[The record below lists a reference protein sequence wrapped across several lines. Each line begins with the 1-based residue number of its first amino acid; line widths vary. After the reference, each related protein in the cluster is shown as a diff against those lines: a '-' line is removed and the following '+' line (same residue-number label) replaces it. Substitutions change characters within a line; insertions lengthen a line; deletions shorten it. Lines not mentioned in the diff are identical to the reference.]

1 MAETKVE
8 IEVELTGSQKVE
20 KKLEDIEGGLEGLGE
35 TGSKLVKSLGTTNE
49 KLGEGLESVSSTVGE
64 VSSAFGGLGDAIK
77 QVGEQGP
84 KGFVALLGPLG
95 MLVSAGL
102 AVFETFKLISGAAL
116 EAEEAQEAMN
126 AAASDLQ
133 SKLEALAEKGVILS
147 TQEFREF
154 SKAVLESQLAKER
167 IQFQFEKQKKI
178 FMETADAQKE
188 LNRLTRISTDL
199 EKEDFRTRMEAMAA
213 MTKARRRLAKA
224 IQEEEKAIARLTDE
238 QSRAEVSLRRAGE
251 MEQELEKRST
261 DQLRADALK
270 LANLEKEANLIETR
284 NTTVANSI
292 LQIERLGEIEVDY
305 LKTKERLEDA
315 SRAELIAETE
325 AIKQR
330 RKNLTEASIA
340 QMKADEMIRQRREK
354 EQEDEIKQFEAQQK
368 TLREKRKVEREQRR
382 RKDIALQSQLNQI
395 GIRMTKDGIDQEIAL
410 ENERHRATLQLLKE
424 NSKEAEVEEQKHLLN
439 MSKIFT
445 TYQSKKDAER
455 AAELESIQVNNQKKI
470 DLETDFAR
478 RMIEM
483 EEFEGATD
491 FGKVE
496 FESNKRLEL
505 LQIEFDREIE
515 LAKMK
520 GEEITSLEEKFALER
535 LAIQKETVQEQTA
548 LITDYFDK
556 YASGFVE
563 AAYGA
568 IFFGE
573 SFQESVAQILRGLGE
588 QAAVQA
594 LLETA
599 EGISKLAG
607 GNPAGVANLKSAALF
622 AAAAAAAGVASNA
635 LGGGGTATAGGTVS
649 PTGTPTTAPTPER
662 ERAEESTM
670 VFNINFGG
678 AVVYDTKKAAEQA
691 LADRLVTIMNTPR
704 RGAVQFNRR

>member
-8 IEVELTGSQKVE
+8 IEVELSGSQKVE
-20 KKLEDIEGGLEGLGE
+20 KQLEDIEGGLEGLGE
-35 TGSKLVKSLGTTNE
+35 TGSKLAESLGSTNE
-49 KLGEGLESVSSTVGE
+49 KLGEGLEAISGSVGE
-64 VSSAFGGLGDAIK
+64 VRGAFGELGSAIGNLGQTGAKGLLGLI
-77 QVGEQGP
+77 
-84 KGFVALLGPLG
+84 GPLG
-95 MLVSAGL
+95 MV
-102 AVFETFKLISGAAL
+102 VGAAL
-116 EAEEAQEAMN
+116 TVYETFRLITGAAQEAEEAQEAMN
-126 AAASDLQ
+126 AAAADLQ
-133 SKLEALAEKGVILS
+133 SKLEALAEKGVIPTTKELHK
-147 TQEFREF
+147 F
-154 SKAVLESQLAKER
+154 SLAVIESQLAKEN
-167 IQFQFEKQKKI
+167 I
-178 FMETADAQKE
+178 ET
-188 LNRLTRISTDL
+188 
-199 EKEDFRTRMEAMAA
+199 A
-213 MTKARRRLAKA
+213 MTKYRKQFDALTTAKKRLAKA
-224 IQEEEKAIARLTDE
+224 TEEEAKAEKIRGAAYIDSFMDRIQAEKDLIKAREIASKAVDKFRDTQLKELKVIQEAA
-238 QSRAEVSLRRAGE
+238 E
-251 MEQELEKRST
+251 MEQEFEKRTTDSLKADAKKLAALQNELILIKARTNAKGDEIAIADAEAAAAIRKIKLEEELEDANHEQTEAILKRVKASQFAISAESLELEK
-261 DQLRADALK
+261 LREKQREILK
-270 LANLEKEANLIETR
+270 KEKEE
-284 NTTVANSI
+284 
-292 LQIERLGEIEVDY
+292 QEK
-305 LKTKERLEDA
+305 KTKELRGQA
-315 SRAELIAETE
+315 
-325 AIKQR
+325 KQR
-330 RKNLTEASIA
+330 AAVREAE
-340 QMKADEMIRQRREK
+340 MK
-354 EQEDEIKQFEAQQK
+354 KQ
-368 TLREKRKVEREQRR
+368 V
-382 RKDIALQSQLNQI
+382 ALQSQLNQI
-395 GIRMTKDGIDQEIAL
+395 EIRMTKEGIDQQIAL
-410 ENERHRATLQLLKE
+410 ENERHRATLELLKDG
-424 NSKEAEVEEQKHLLN
+424 SKEAEVEEKRHLLN
-439 MSKIFT
+439 MLNIEKAH
-445 TYQSKKDAER
+445 QSKKDAER
-455 AAELESIQVNNQKKI
+455 SAELDKIKENNQKRLELEF
-470 DLETDFAR
+470 DLAR

-535 LAIQKETVQEQTA
+535 LAIQRETVQEQTA

-607 GNPAGVANLKSAALF
+607 GNPAGAANLKSAALF